1 MPMSKEER
9 AAYKAKMIKHLKEL
23 NIKPSPEQDE
33 MEMEN
38 EPPEGDYEDNPAFS
52 EKSMESAYEK
62 GGPSV
67 RGRMQELQDM
77 RKADVAEKRAK
88 LARYRQAWR
97 NMKPSE
103 E

>member
-1 MPMSKEER
+1 MDSKER
-9 AAYKAKMIKHLKEL
+9 AAYKQRLIKSLKEKD
-23 NIKPSPEQDE
+23 IKPSPEQEE
-33 MEMEN
+33 MEFEN
-38 EPPEGDYEDNPAFS
+38 EPPEGEYEDNPAFS
-52 EKSMESAYEK
+52 EKSMESAYEH

-77 RKADVAEKRAK
+77 RREDVNSKREK
-88 LARYRQAWR
+88 LARYRKAWR

>member
-1 MPMSKEER
+1 MDSKEK
-9 AAYKAKMIKHLKEL
+9 AAYKLRIIKSLKEK

-33 MEMEN
+33 LELEN
-38 EPPEGDYEDNPAFS
+38 EPPEGEYEDNPAFS
-52 EKSMESAYEK
+52 EKSMESAYEH
-62 GGPSV
+62 GGPAL

-77 RKADVAEKRAK
+77 RREDTLAKRER
-88 LARYRQAWR
+88 LARYRKAWR